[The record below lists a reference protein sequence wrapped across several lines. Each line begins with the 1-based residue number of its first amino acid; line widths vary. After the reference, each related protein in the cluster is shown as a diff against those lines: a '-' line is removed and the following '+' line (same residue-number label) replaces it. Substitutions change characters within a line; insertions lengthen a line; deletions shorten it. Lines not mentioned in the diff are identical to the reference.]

1 MTFSIP
7 LREIESKKTQI
18 FPPSLCITFFLL
30 TATEFWEK
38 LTFPTPTKPMPRAQT
53 TAFILSQ
60 FKTRGAVHYLG
71 LSEQNYCGS
80 QPDPEKR
87 TIITKDSPVKD
98 SEALYEEIDDCKV
111 NSTTVSKDSNTYTF
125 NDPDN
130 CLLEEEEEIGKK
142 HTCLK

>member
-1 MTFSIP
+1 
-7 LREIESKKTQI
+7 
-18 FPPSLCITFFLL
+18 
-30 TATEFWEK
+30 
-38 LTFPTPTKPMPRAQT
+38 MPRAQT

-87 TIITKDSPVKD
+87 TIITKDSPAKD

-111 NSTTVSKDSNTYTF
+111 NAAGQDSNTYTF

-130 CLLEEEEEIGKK
+130 CLFEEEEEIGKK
-142 HTCLK
+142 QAYSERQDFSPFSLLETHVLFSNLVFYD

>member
-1 MTFSIP
+1 MKNTIVIYIYIPTF
-7 LREIESKKTQI
+7 
-18 FPPSLCITFFLL
+18 

-38 LTFPTPTKPMPRAQT
+38 LSFPTPTKPMPRAQT

-87 TIITKDSPVKD
+87 TIITKDSPAKD

-111 NSTTVSKDSNTYTF
+111 NAASQDSNTYTF

-130 CLLEEEEEIGKK
+130 CLFEEEEEIGKI
-142 HTCLK
+142 HDALKK

>member
-1 MTFSIP
+1 
-7 LREIESKKTQI
+7 
-18 FPPSLCITFFLL
+18 
-30 TATEFWEK
+30 
-38 LTFPTPTKPMPRAQT
+38 MPRAQT

-98 SEALYEEIDDCKV
+98 SNEALYEEIDDCKI
-111 NSTTVSKDSNTYTF
+111 NASHSELKF
-125 NDPDN
+125 R
-130 CLLEEEEEIGKK
+130 KK
-142 HTCLK
+142 VHFHRTKNAFF

>member
-1 MTFSIP
+1 
-7 LREIESKKTQI
+7 
-18 FPPSLCITFFLL
+18 
-30 TATEFWEK
+30 
-38 LTFPTPTKPMPRAQT
+38 MPRAQT

-71 LSEQNYCGS
+71 SSEQNYCGS

-87 TIITKDSPVKD
+87 TIITKDSPAKD

-111 NSTTVSKDSNTYTF
+111 NAAGQDSNTYTF

-130 CLLEEEEEIGKK
+130 CLFEEEEEIGKI
-142 HTCLK
+142 HDALKNRISFRTKYWLFLGGFLPTHL

>member
-1 MTFSIP
+1 
-7 LREIESKKTQI
+7 
-18 FPPSLCITFFLL
+18 
-30 TATEFWEK
+30 
-38 LTFPTPTKPMPRAQT
+38 MPRAQT

-60 FKTRGAVHYLG
+60 FKTRGAVHYLC

-111 NSTTVSKDSNTYTF
+111 NTSTTVSKDSNTYTF
-125 NDPDN
+125 NDPNN
-130 CLLEEEEEIGKK
+130 CLFEEEEEIGKK